1 VSARKIVSAAPDAD
15 TTGRRFT
22 DRKTGETIVKVFQ
35 GDLYVTDDPTET
47 LSCILGSCVAV
58 CLRDGWAGLGGM
70 NHFLL
75 PYRDAV
81 NGHGETL
88 DDSDITTAQT
98 RYGNHAIDSL
108 IGRIIAL
115 GGRRDRLEAKVFG
128 GASVLDTE
136 GRIGAMNAEFAE
148 RYLQQYGIP
157 IVSRSLRGDL
167 PTMIRFRPVDG
178 RAFVRR
184 AQSETR
190 DQIAK
195 TETRRR
201 VRLHKNA
208 ESGMVEMYD

>member
-1 VSARKIVSAAPDAD
+1 LSARKFVSATTDAN
-15 TTGRRFT
+15 TAGRRFT

-35 GDLYVTDDPTET
+35 GDFYVTDNPSET

-58 CLRDGWAGLGGM
+58 CLRDARAGLGGM

-75 PYRDAV
+75 PYRDAA
-81 NGHGETL
+81 NGHDAPLEDT
-88 DDSDITTAQT
+88 DIATAQT

-115 GGRRDRLEAKVFG
+115 GGQRNRIEAKVFG

-136 GRIGAMNAEFAE
+136 GRIGAMNADFAE
-148 RYLQQYGIP
+148 GYLQEYGIP
-157 IVSRSLRGDL
+157 IVSRSLRGEL
-167 PTMIRFRPVDG
+167 PTMVRFRPVDG

-184 AQSETR
+184 AQTETR
-190 DQIAK
+190 EQIAK

-208 ESGMVEMYD
+208 DTGAVEMYD